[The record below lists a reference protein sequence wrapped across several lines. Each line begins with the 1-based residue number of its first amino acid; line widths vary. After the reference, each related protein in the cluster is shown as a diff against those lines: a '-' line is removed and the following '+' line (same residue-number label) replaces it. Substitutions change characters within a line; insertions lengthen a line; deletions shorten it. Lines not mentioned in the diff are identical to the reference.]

1 MRNFTIS
8 LTILLFSSLMALQS
22 CSNDENLTVNKL
34 EQNEN
39 QTQKSEQND
48 EIEQSTD
55 GGEKERLCPKGSC
68 DDGKDD

>member
-48 EIEQSTD
+48 GDRTINRRRGKRT
-55 GGEKERLCPKGSC
+55 LVPKG
-68 DDGKDD
+68 